1 MATFSKFVTGI
12 PLTPPPPPIPRKGST
27 ANVTKDPL
35 SRRQS
40 LFAGFKPSLITR
52 HTQPPGITL
61 TESPPSDNDGQTEL
75 GQAPVP
81 TRRQSLRR
89 ALSATISIP
98 RPSSILRRSPSPI
111 SPSTSFV
118 GHEPP
123 EEHPRSESPKAEV
136 ESPKTG
142 VESPTTDDEPSFP
155 TPNFASVKKP
165 SAASSD
171 VGGPRFQLQATSLER
186 ESSVERFA
194 GEPDIYSDIPVSL
207 IRISYNTFSN

>member
-12 PLTPPPPPIPRKGST
+12 PLTPPAPPIARRGST
-27 ANVTKDPL
+27 SNVTKDPL
-35 SRRQS
+35 TRRQS

-52 HTQPPGITL
+52 HTQPPEITL
-61 TESPPSDNDGQTEL
+61 TGSPPSDNDGQTEL
-75 GQAPVP
+75 GQSSVP

-111 SPSTSFV
+111 SPSTSFLSN
-118 GHEPP
+118 EPL
-123 EEHPRSESPKAEV
+123 EEHPRSESPQGEV
-136 ESPKTG
+136 ESPRTG
-142 VESPTTDDEPSFP
+142 VESPATADEASFP

-165 SAASSD
+165 SSSSD
-171 VGGPRFQLQATSLER
+171 VAGPRFQRQATPLEQDP
-186 ESSVERFA
+186 SVERFA
-194 GEPDIYSDIPVSL
+194 GEPDIYSDILVSL